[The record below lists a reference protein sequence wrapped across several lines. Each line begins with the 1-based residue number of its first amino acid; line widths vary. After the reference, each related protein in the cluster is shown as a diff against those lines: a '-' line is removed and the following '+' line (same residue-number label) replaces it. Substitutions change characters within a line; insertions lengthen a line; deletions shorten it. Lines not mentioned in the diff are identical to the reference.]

1 MNPAA
6 HATQVH
12 DLPVYYRHWWAPCL
26 LLVAACG
33 PFCGPTAFSLGST
46 SVDPSYSCPVG
57 TGQQAYDL
65 HVTVPADNPTSQ
77 DVTIKSATA
86 SMVVAAVHGR
96 WQQPVGFRYDAG
108 QVSVSPNRVGSRSK
122 ATLHL
127 TIPSAC
133 SNSKHSGTADNYAD
147 YTVEV
152 TLVTS
157 AGTHKL
163 TAQNKHRILA
173 P

>member
-1 MNPAA
+1 VRRYLWAA
-6 HATQVH
+6 
-12 DLPVYYRHWWAPCL
+12 CL
-26 LLVAACG
+26 LPLAACG
-33 PFCGPTAFSLGST
+33 PFCGPTAFSLGSA
-46 SVDPSYSCPVG
+46 SVDTSYSCPAG
-57 TGQQAYDL
+57 TGQQAYDV

-86 SMVVAAVHGR
+86 SMVVATVHGH

-108 QVSVSPNRVGSRSK
+108 QVPVSPNRVGSRSK
-122 ATLHL
+122 TTLKL

-133 SNSKHSGTADNYAD
+133 SNSKHTGTADNYAD

-157 AGTHKL
+157 AGTYKL